1 MSESPV
7 ARGPSRCRELVKL
20 FHSPP
25 DGFGTVALVTAAQM
39 PSPARE
45 LLDHTS
51 HMTVTMECFHGGPV
65 SLEVVRRTECA
76 DGRYAREILLRRGDG
91 RVVQHGIVR
100 IDLPR
105 LSADVAA
112 DIRSEAKPLGRILIA
127 AGLLC
132 DVHDVE
138 LLQITAAQQLADL
151 LQVASGTEVFGRVA
165 LISMDGR
172 PVIDLLEIV
181 APTAS

>member
-20 FHSPP
+20 FHSPLE
-25 DGFGTVALVTAAQM
+25 DFGTVAPVTAAQM
-39 PSPARE
+39 PLPARE

-51 HMTVTMECFHGGPV
+51 HMTVTMERFHGGPV

-105 LSADVAA
+105 LAADVAA

-127 AGLLC
+127 ADLLC
-132 DVHDVE
+132 DVRDVE
-138 LLQITAAQQLADL
+138 LLKIAAGQKLADL
-151 LQVASGTEVFGRVA
+151 LHVNPGTEVFGRVA

-172 PVIDLLEIV
+172 PIIDLLEIV
-181 APTAS
+181 VPTGS